1 MGQKKVAVE
10 HSAAT
15 FFLYTKN
22 LALLFAHAISEIET

>member
-15 FFLYTKN
+15 FLYTKN
-22 LALLFAHAISEIET
+22 LALLSAHAISEVET